1 MSFIFK
7 TPLPQLVDFFQES
20 RDKWKAKTI
29 TAKEQIK
36 LLKKQVNYHVERNST
51 LKEEV
56 KYLKQ
61 ENQMLKKTTN

>member
-36 LLKKQVNYHVERNST
+36 LLKKQVNYHVDRNST

>member
-61 ENQMLKKTTN
+61 EKQMLKKTTN